1 VLRRD
6 CGDIIAAVGWVGSLK
21 ELVMMKRILLSTAV
35 VGAFGVWMPGCNPAR
50 EVPATMTG
58 PQISPATA
66 ATPTAR
72 GTIALT
78 RLQARSGG
86 FAGQKPDHVGIT
98 AIAAL
103 ALLSASDVAPS
114 TTMPHVLKAARF
126 ILKSQNPNGYLHNE
140 GDAQGMYGHAFATLF
155 LTQLYATTDDEALK
169 AELMTPIRKAV
180 HLIETAQ
187 GNQGGWRYTPQ
198 PADADVSVTAA
209 QVKAL
214 TAAKD
219 AGFAVSEKT
228 LARAVSYLKSAQQPD
243 GGFAYVVGGG
253 NSGWARS
260 AAATAALLYAGLGGS
275 PDTEKAMGYLEK
287 KGNSDPGANSS
298 SQNPAQGFFY
308 YGNYYLAQ
316 TMNLGDPAKTA
327 SGTDL
332 RSALLEKQNQST
344 YLWSGEAGDAYAT
357 GMALLVLYMPDTR
370 LPAFRTPVRAV
381 ETMPAA
387 KP

>member
-1 VLRRD
+1 MQGREVRLAVFCAAPQMWD
-6 CGDIIAAVGWVGSLK
+6 MIAADLGSSISRSFVMRMHVVLAAAVIGGVGFS
-21 ELVMMKRILLSTAV
+21 
-35 VGAFGVWMPGCNPAR
+35 MPGCNPAQEAPR
-50 EVPATMTG
+50 TVKEPEMT
-58 PQISPATA
+58 PATA

-78 RLQARSGG
+78 KLQASNGS
-86 FAGQKPDHVGIT
+86 FAGEKPDHVGIT

-103 ALLSASDVAPS
+103 ALLSATDVAPS
-114 TTMPHVLKAARF
+114 TTRPHVQRAARF
-126 ILKSQNPNGYLHNE
+126 ILKSQRNDGYLHHE
-140 GDAQGMYGHAFATLF
+140 GDAGGMYGHAFATLF
-155 LTQLYATTDDEALK
+155 LTQLYSTTSDQALK
-169 AELMTPIRKAV
+169 AELTSPIKKAV

-209 QVKAL
+209 QLKAL
-214 TAAKD
+214 AAAKD

-228 LARAVSYLKSAQQPD
+228 VMRAVSYLKSAQQPD

-260 AAATAALLYAGLGGS
+260 AAATAALLYAGVGGS
-275 PDTEKAMGYLEK
+275 PDTDKAIGYLEK
-287 KGNSDPGANSS
+287 KGTEQS
-298 SQNPAQGFFY
+298 FFY

-327 SGTDL
+327 SASTL
-332 RSALLEKQNQST
+332 RAALLEKQNSKT

-370 LPAFRTPVRAV
+370 LPAFRSPVK
-381 ETMPAA
+381 AA
-387 KP
+387 EAAPNAAP